1 MQKSITPC
9 ISTTRWAPSTNT
21 FTTFININHCGALRY
36 INHTVPLDPNVTVGA
51 NLNYCCVTQ
60 SNIDTVP
67 FDCTVGGDSFH
78 CYAVNELK
86 CTFTTSI

>member
-1 MQKSITPC
+1 M
-9 ISTTRWAPSTNT
+9 RLRLHAN
-21 FTTFININHCGALRY
+21 FALRY
-36 INHTVPLDPNVTVGA
+36 INHTVALDPNVTVGA